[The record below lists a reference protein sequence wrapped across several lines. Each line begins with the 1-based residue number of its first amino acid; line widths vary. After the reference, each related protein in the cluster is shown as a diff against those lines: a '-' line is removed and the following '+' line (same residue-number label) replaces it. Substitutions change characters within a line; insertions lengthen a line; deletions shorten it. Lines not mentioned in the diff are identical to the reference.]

1 MPEFCDVALPVPLDM
16 AFTYRIPGDAA
27 PVVGA
32 RVLVPFRQK
41 RMTGIVVELHD
52 RKSSVE
58 TKNIISVLDSIPV
71 LDNQL
76 LRLGRWIADYY
87 LAPIGEV
94 YRTMLPLSAEF
105 KRAIGYR
112 ITEEGHMALHLAGM
126 SGSSAR
132 SRRTPEEQAAEF
144 RVLDY
149 LAARALE
156 IEPNPADNRAM
167 SATGVPDFSPVL
179 GEAVTSAAEGATN
192 GQNTAAD
199 VVLTSGNDAAFVA
212 ETSGL
217 VREQTLRST
226 THVTRAILNG
236 IVRKKWIA
244 REDLSGAQD
253 ASRTIRIAILKSAE
267 GKLNQN
273 QCQLIETIAA
283 SGGRMA
289 VEMLQALDVPRS
301 TLRTLTRRGI
311 IDIVE
316 EPAEFRVS
324 RSKPRPSPF
333 EFDFNPAQQSAL
345 SRLRAAVEARKFSGM
360 LLHGVTGS
368 GKTAVYLAGM
378 RSILDAGRSAILLV
392 PEIGLTPAVAAD
404 LHQIFGDEV
413 AILHSAL
420 SDRERAEQWHR
431 IRRGEA
437 RMVVGT
443 RSAVFAP
450 VSDLALIIVDEEHDA
465 SYKQEET
472 PRYHARDVAV
482 MRAKM
487 ANAAVVLGSATPSL
501 ESYFN
506 ARKNKYALIELPD
519 RVEQRPLPE
528 VEIVDMRLEFQ
539 ETGHEQV
546 ISRKLGAAI
555 QERLDRKEQ
564 VMVLLNRRGYSPVVL
579 CRSCGKKLECANCA
593 IALTHHKREHKMV
606 CHYCGYTARVPKACV
621 HCGSEYVYFLGT
633 GSEKLEDLLHGMFP
647 QARIARLDRD
657 TVRGHEDFERTL
669 NALNEGELD
678 LVVGTQMIAK
688 GHDIHGVTLVGV
700 VGADVALGLP
710 DFRAAERT
718 FQLLTQVAGR
728 AGRGQSPGKVI
739 LQTYFQ
745 DHYAVQYAARHDF
758 VGFYEKELRFRSW
771 MHYPPYSA
779 LANVLIRSDEL
790 DQALRWSG
798 LLGKWFDATRHE
810 GVRVLGPAAAPILR
824 LKRDYRYHFV
834 LKSPSR
840 EKLNV
845 TLRSMLAYATQ
856 QKIPRMQ
863 VIVDVDALWLM

>member
-1 MPEFCDVALPVPLDM
+1 M
-16 AFTYRIPGDAA
+16 AFSYHVPEGMEPA
-27 PVVGA
+27 VGG
-32 RVLVPFRQK
+32 RVLVPFRQQ
-41 RMTGIVVELHD
+41 RMSGIVVDLHD
-52 RKSSVE
+52 RQPSVQ
-58 TKNIISVLDSIPV
+58 TKNVVSVLDPAPV
-71 LDNQL
+71 LDEQL
-76 LRLGRWIADYY
+76 MRLGKWIADYY
-87 LAPIGEV
+87 LAPLGEV
-94 YRTMLPLSAEF
+94 FRTMLPLSAEF
-105 KRAIGYR
+105 KRSIRYR
-112 ITEEGHMALHLAGM
+112 ITDQGQLALHL
-126 SGSSAR
+126 GSTTGSPGR
-132 SRRTPEEQAAEF
+132 SRRTPEEQMVEF

-149 LAARALE
+149 LV
-156 IEPNPADNRAM
+156 NR
-167 SATGVPDFSPVL
+167 D
-179 GEAVTSAAEGATN
+179 
-192 GQNTAAD
+192 
-199 VVLTSGNDAAFVA
+199 DAP
-212 ETSGL
+212 ETS
-217 VREQTLRST
+217 VRSASSASRS
-226 THVTRAILNG
+226 VIAG
-236 IVRKKWIA
+236 MVRKKWIV
-244 REDLSGAQD
+244 REDISDARDAKRIVKVAVLRGAESAQSGKAEVAESIVNSTGED
-253 ASRTIRIAILKSAE
+253 PRPSNGDEALRTIR
-267 GKLNQN
+267 KLNAN
-273 QCQLIETIAA
+273 QQTLMETLAVA
-283 SGGRMA
+283 GGR
-289 VEMLQALDVPRS
+289 VEVETLQTLDVPRS
-301 TLRTLTRRGI
+301 TLTTLVRRGLVE
-311 IDIVE
+311 IVE
-316 EPAEFRVS
+316 EPAEFHVS
-324 RSKPRPSPF
+324 RVKARRSPF
-333 EFDFNPAQQSAL
+333 DFEFNTAQKQAL
-345 SRLRAAVEARKFSGM
+345 QEIEAGVAARKFGGM

-378 RSILDAGRSAILLV
+378 RSVLEAGRSAILLV

-431 IRRGEA
+431 IKRGEA

-487 ANAAVVLGSATPSL
+487 SNAVVVLGSATPSL

-528 VEIVDMRLEFQ
+528 VEMIDMRVEFQ

-546 ISRKLGAAI
+546 ISRKLAAEI
-555 QERLDRKEQ
+555 KDRLERREQ

-579 CRSCGKKLECANCA
+579 CRTCGKKLECNNCA

-606 CHYCGYTARVPKACV
+606 CHYCGYIAPVPEVCV
-621 HCGSEYVYFLGT
+621 HCGSEYVHFLGT
-633 GSEKLEDLLHGMFP
+633 GSEKLEELLHGMFP

-657 TVRGHEDFERTL
+657 TVRGHQDFERTL
-669 NALNEGELD
+669 NALSEGELD
-678 LVVGTQMIAK
+678 MVVGTQMIAK

-728 AGRGQSPGKVI
+728 AGRGRSPGKVI

-758 VGFYEKELRFRSW
+758 IGFYEKELRFRGW

-779 LANVLIRSDEL
+779 LANVVVRSDNL
-790 DQALRWSG
+790 DDALKWSG
-798 LLGKWFDATRHE
+798 TLGRWFDNTRHE
-810 GVRVLGPAAAPILR
+810 GVRVLGPAAAPIMR

-840 EKLNV
+840 EKLN
-845 TLRSMLAYATQ
+845 TALRAMLSQATQ
-856 QKIPRMQ
+856 QKIPRTQ